1 MTYEREKVRA
11 LYKKL
16 LTLYPRA
23 FREQF
28 GESMAQTFNDL
39 CNERKQQAGQGSFG
53 FVLWMFVETALGI
66 IKEHIL
72 LIRHG
77 EAMKNLLTNLRSP
90 AIISFILVLPFVIL
104 EFMFNT
110 VNKQNAPGLT
120 VLFGLMWLL
129 PTAFIVILAPIVRNV
144 RAGNSIMANP
154 INLLLRASLL
164 AFIAMMWTGILIDQ
178 WPCFMGVPNC
188 D

>member
-1 MTYEREKVRA
+1 
-11 LYKKL
+11 
-16 LTLYPRA
+16 
-23 FREQF
+23 
-28 GESMAQTFNDL
+28 
-39 CNERKQQAGQGSFG
+39 
-53 FVLWMFVETALGI
+53 
-66 IKEHIL
+66 
-72 LIRHG
+72 
-77 EAMKNLLTNLRSP
+77 MKNILASFRSP
-90 AIISFILVLPFVIL
+90 AIISFILVLPFMIL

-110 VNKQNAPGLT
+110 VTKQNAPGLT

-129 PTAFIVILAPIVRNV
+129 SMLFIVILMPLVRNV

-154 INLLLRASLL
+154 INFLLRASLL